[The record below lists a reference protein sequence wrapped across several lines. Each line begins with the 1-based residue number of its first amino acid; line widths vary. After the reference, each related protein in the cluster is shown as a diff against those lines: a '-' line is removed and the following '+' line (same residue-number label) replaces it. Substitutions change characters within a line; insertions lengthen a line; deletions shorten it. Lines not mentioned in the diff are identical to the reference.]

1 MSTLLRNKNKT
12 FTYNNEANTE
22 MIETKSKL
30 EMKQLLRFHSKKLPH
45 CEYR

>member
-22 MIETKSKL
+22 MIETKSKH
-30 EMKQLLRFHSKKLPH
+30 EMKQLLFSFKETTPL
-45 CEYR
+45 